1 MNGTATTADPIP
13 MLELRGQLAALGP
26 ALEEAARRVLRSGQY
41 ILGPEVEA
49 FEQEVAA
56 YLGAPYAVAV
66 NSGTDALVIG
76 LRALGIGPGDE
87 VLTTPFTFFATAE
100 AIALVGARPVFVDID
115 PASFL
120 LDLDRLETARTPR
133 TRAVVPVHLY
143 GRPVPMEP
151 LLAFAQAHG
160 LRVLEDVAQAF
171 GARHRGRALGT
182 WGDAGAFSFYPTK
195 NLGGFGDGG
204 LLVTAD
210 PAVADRARALRAH
223 GAGRDR
229 YAHETLGYNSRLDA
243 LQAALLRVKLPHV
256 DRWNA
261 ERRAAAAGYHARLAD
276 LPGVVLPTIDE
287 EHVVHQYTVR
297 ILDGRRDAVR
307 QALAADG
314 IATMVYYPTPLH
326 RLPPFRALG
335 AHAPAAD
342 RAAAEVLSLPLW
354 PGIPEATQDRV
365 ADALAR
371 ALAG

>member
-1 MNGTATTADPIP
+1 MTDPIP
-13 MLELRGQLAALGP
+13 MLDLRPQWAALGP

-41 ILGPEVEA
+41 VLGPEVEA

-56 YLGAPYAVAV
+56 YLGAPYAVAL
-66 NSGTDALVIG
+66 NSGTDALLIG

-87 VLTTPFTFFATAE
+87 VLTTPFTFMATAE
-100 AIALVGARPVFVDID
+100 AIVLAGATPVFVDID
-115 PASFL
+115 PDSFL
-120 LDLDRLETARTPR
+120 LDLGQLEAACTPR
-133 TRAVVPVHLY
+133 TRAVLPVHLY
-143 GRPVPMEP
+143 GRAVPMEP
-151 LLAFAQAHG
+151 LLAFARARG

-210 PAVADRARALRAH
+210 PDVAARARALRAH

-229 YAHETLGYNSRLDA
+229 YAHETIGYNSRLDA

-256 DRWNA
+256 DAWNA
-261 ERRAAAAGYHARLAD
+261 ERRAAAARYDALLAD
-276 LPGVVLPTIDE
+276 LPHLERPHIDA

-297 ILDGRRDAVR
+297 VRGGRRDAVR
-307 QALAADG
+307 QALAAEG

-326 RLPPFRALG
+326 RLPPFRHLG
-335 AHAPAAD
+335 AHAPEAE
-342 RAAAEVLSLPLW
+342 RASAEVLSLPLW
-354 PGIPEATQDRV
+354 PGIPEATQARV
-365 ADALAR
+365 ADALRR
-371 ALAG
+371 ALAA